1 MDLNN
6 FTVNYPKGFIDKEH
20 TVGSGVRIRNYTNKQ
35 LETYRADPVIP
46 SLVSETSITLPLKT
60 LISTFNTI
68 INTYKLTPD
77 KYLAL
82 NKIFEILTNEE
93 SVVKYAL
100 VKLNGTQ
107 GRCFTIKN
115 SDIAT
120 SLSFPFVTYNPNLK
134 ETKKHLLMLFNKFLI
149 QKEKNKEDIIL
160 YEGRPLFIHLFA
172 IIIDSFHIYNP
183 EILIKKNCTDTF
195 SMITLLELLLKKKYT
210 VIIDSSIKNIPLP
223 KSLLSKSIVEKD
235 DSSDDDWDTDDFI
248 PRTNSHIL
256 PEIIIPSNSIEDK
269 NDIKNEIT
277 TDTTT
282 NIADRTE
289 EIPDDW
295 NSL

>member
-1 MDLNN
+1 
-6 FTVNYPKGFIDKEH
+6 
-20 TVGSGVRIRNYTNKQ
+20 
-35 LETYRADPVIP
+35 
-46 SLVSETSITLPLKT
+46 
-60 LISTFNTI
+60 
-68 INTYKLTPD
+68 LTPD

-82 NKIFEILTNEE
+82 NKISEILTNEE

-120 SLSFPFVTYNPNLK
+120 SMISPFVTYNPNLK

-149 QKEKNKEDIIL
+149 QKEKNKEDIIM

-210 VIIDSSIKNIPLP
+210 VIIDSSINNIPLP
-223 KSLLSKSIVEKD
+223 KPVEQKSSESIIEKD
-235 DSSDDDWDTDDFI
+235 DSSDDDWDTEDFI
-248 PRTNSHIL
+248 PRTYLHIL
-256 PEIIIPSNSIEDK
+256 QKTIIPSNLIEDK
-269 NDIKNEIT
+269 NDIEIKINDIT
-277 TDTTT
+277 TDITSDNTSD
-282 NIADRTE
+282 ISDRAE

>member
-1 MDLNN
+1 MDLNK

-20 TVGSGVRIRNYTNKQ
+20 TAGSGVRIRNYTNKDI
-35 LETYRADPVIP
+35 EKYGAEPVIP
-46 SLVSETSITLPLKT
+46 SIVSETSITLPLET
-60 LISTFNTI
+60 LTSTFNTI
-68 INTYKLTPD
+68 INTYKLTPN

-82 NKIFEILTNEE
+82 NKISEILTNEE

-149 QKEKNKEDIIL
+149 QKEKNKEDIIM
-160 YEGRPLFIHLFA
+160 YEGQPLFIHLFA

-195 SMITLLELLLKKKYT
+195 SMITLLELLLKKKYKHLLDFH
-210 VIIDSSIKNIPLP
+210 INNIPLP
-223 KSLLSKSIVEKD
+223 KSEVLEVSKSILNQD
-235 DSSDDDWDTDDFI
+235 DSSDDDWDTDDFV
-248 PRTNSHIL
+248 PRMQQHVQQNIQQ
-256 PEIIIPSNSIEDK
+256 EIIPSKAIEDK
-269 NDIKNEIT
+269 IDITPDIESH
-277 TDTTT
+277 
-282 NIADRTE
+282 IAD
-289 EIPDDW
+289 IPDDW